1 VRRAVP
7 AAAVVAVVAVVA
19 VALAACSGS
28 SEDSARPLTTVSVS
42 VSVSEA
48 TTSTAPPEVTTTVAA
63 PAAGPERCPGSAVRI
78 AFLDSRAAAGHSLA
92 VFEVRSTASRPCRL
106 TGHPAVEVLE
116 PSGRVLATA
125 APGAGSILDAS
136 PPAAVTVGPRGAA
149 YFGVESETVCPD
161 DAPGTD
167 ADRLRVVLPEDTAP
181 VEVAAAITVCP
192 RPGIL
197 VSPLRA
203 SQDELT
209 GG

>member
-1 VRRAVP
+1 MRRAVP
-7 AAAVVAVVAVVA
+7 ALA
-19 VALAACSGS
+19 VALVVAACTGS
-28 SEDSARPLTTVSVS
+28 SEDSARPLTTVAPTSVP
-42 VSVSEA
+42 VGEA
-48 TTSTAPPEVTTTVAA
+48 TTSTTPPEVTTTVAA
-63 PAAGPERCPGSAVRI
+63 PGPAGPLRCPGSSMRI

-92 VFEVRSTASRPCRL
+92 VFEVRSTAAGPCRL
-106 TGHPAVEVLE
+106 TGHPVVEVLDA
-116 PSGRVLATA
+116 SGRVLATA

-136 PPAAVTVGPRGAA
+136 PPAAVNLAPGGTA

-203 SQDELT
+203 FQDELT

>member
-1 VRRAVP
+1 MRRAVP
-7 AAAVVAVVAVVA
+7 AVAVVA

-28 SEDSARPLTTVSVS
+28 SEDSARPLTTVPVPVS

-92 VFEVRSTASRPCRL
+92 VFEVRSTGSRPCRL

-136 PPAAVTVGPRGAA
+136 PPAAVTVEPRGAA

-197 VSPLRA
+197 VSPLRVT
-203 SQDELT
+203 QDELT